1 MTFRALVVAA
11 CAALAVLAPS
21 TAQAADEIG
30 FSNDGVTWSSSL
42 PNPVFDPAFRWVP
55 GDSRTASFF
64 VRNDGPST
72 ALMTIEARSADT
84 DELLAVDDIDLQAR
98 VVGGSWV
105 AIENGIASGPLTQGS
120 IARGDVVQI
129 QVNATFDPNSS
140 NQSQSKRLPLS
151 FTVTLTDA
159 LESVSAG
166 GGLLPSTGAKIGFWP
181 LTLALGASVVGGA
194 LLARRSTSAEESA
207 HV

>member
-1 MTFRALVVAA
+1 MTLRALVVAA

-64 VRNDGPST
+64 VRNDGPSS

-140 NQSQSKRLPLS
+140 NQSQTKRLPLS

-166 GGLLPSTGAKIGFWP
+166 GELLPSTGAKIGFWP
-181 LTLALGASVVGGA
+181 LALALGASVVGGA

>member
-64 VRNDGPST
+64 VRKDGPST

>member
-194 LLARRSTSAEESA
+194 LVARRSTSAEESA

>member
-140 NQSQSKRLPLS
+140 NQSQTKRLPLS

-194 LLARRSTSAEESA
+194 LVARRSTSAEESA

>member
-1 MTFRALVVAA
+1 MTLRALVVAA

-98 VVGGSWV
+98 VVGGPWV
-105 AIENGIASGPLTQGS
+105 ALENGIASGPLTQGS
-120 IARGDVVQI
+120 IARGDVVQV

-140 NQSQSKRLPLS
+140 NQSQTKRLPLS

-194 LLARRSTSAEESA
+194 LVARRSTSAEESA